1 MATPIQNAQFA
12 QSLFAPAANI
22 LTGFGQNRVQQE
34 QLGYQDRLRQIKRE
48 QDLADAAEKY
58 SQQEAITNLT
68 LKNQRDI
75 AEEQTNRVIRAAEI
89 AAEKALLV
97 EESRDKRNREL
108 AKEDTLEKFK
118 IAYAKAQG
126 TETMPAD
133 LKTIDQQI
141 NWYAGKVGARE
152 EDMVYQKALPALLER
167 WRNLGSEG
175 EYPHDASAKERHDWL
190 LDHNAIAS
198 TKAADAFAQTVD
210 DNVTAFNTLKNKL
223 ETNTDKEQLDANTQA
238 LSSLSPELRE
248 KLKGKNMA
256 RAMSTPAGARS
267 TLATK
272 YPAELAQYD
281 AVYNQALEG
290 SRALRNKSEAPM
302 LAQLQD
308 NLAVFAPFLKD
319 PANNMAYQRL
329 LQKRRGSAAPGQP
342 VPTVGG
348 YDITKIPGST
358 PGALVEP
365 PGAAG
370 APSGAA
376 RQGAITPAQA
386 ILDTWRPPGT
396 PDAAPV
402 VDPETGEVVEDGL
415 PFGAT
420 PDTPGNINTR
430 RNNAVTD
437 YVLSQ
442 AQGLGRRFNPDN
454 WTTAY
459 GGPGSA
465 LLRYEPT
472 GENAV
477 ADLLKR
483 YNALDDKTSPRAIKI
498 RDRVAQLTNPSMR
511 QSQIPSARTLAGM
524 VPSPGVDLKGGLDD
538 AALNLLQNTSVRG
551 SPLIAARE
559 QQNQA
564 DLLKQAALLQG
575 MSGPGP
581 SSRTPNSEFGIPYL
595 NAGASSRRPEDLPGM
610 SQYLLDAPRDA
621 IYNLYAAGE
630 RVPDLFQKMGDN
642 TAEGIERERLRKLY
656 ELQTLLGN
664 R

>member
-12 QSLFAPAANI
+12 MSLFEPTAQAIAGI
-22 LTGFGQNRVQQE
+22 GQGRVQRE

-48 QDLADAAEKY
+48 QDIADAAEKY
-58 SQQEAITNLT
+58 QQQEALT
-68 LKNQRDI
+68 HLTIEGQRSI
-75 AEEQTNRVIRAAEI
+75 AEEQTNRAII
-89 AAEKALLV
+89 AAKIAAKTAREN
-97 EESRDKRNREL
+97 EDSRDKRIREL
-108 AKEDTLEKFK
+108 NKLETRDKLV
-118 IAYAKAQG
+118 AALAEAQS
-126 TETMPAD
+126 TEVMPAD
-133 LKTIDQQI
+133 IVDIDKQI
-141 NWYAGKVGARE
+141 IWLSGKLGARK
-152 EDMVYQKALPALLER
+152 EDIVYQKALPALLTQ
-167 WRNLGSEG
+167 WHNLGSPG
-175 EYPHDASAKERHDWL
+175 KYPADASAKERHDWL
-190 LDHNAIAS
+190 LEHNAIAGAE
-198 TKAADAFAQTVD
+198 AADAFATTVD
-210 DNVTAFNTLKNKL
+210 ESVTAFNTLKNKL

-290 SRALRNKSEAPM
+290 MRAARIKSEGPM
-302 LAQLQD
+302 LAQLQN
-308 NLAVFAPFLKD
+308 NLDIYAPFLKD
-319 PANNMAYQRL
+319 PANQIAYQRK
-329 LQKRRGSAAPGQP
+329 LQSRRTAGGAPGAA
-342 VPTVGG
+342 TAAD

-358 PGALVEP
+358 PNALVEP

-370 APSGAA
+370 APAGSA

-402 VDPETGEVVEDGL
+402 VDPETGEVIGDDL

-420 PDTPGNINTR
+420 PDAPGNITTR

-437 YVLSQ
+437 YILGQ
-442 AQGLGRRFNPDN
+442 AQGFGRRFNPDN
-454 WTTAY
+454 WRMVNDDPRQGSYSAY
-459 GGPGSA
+459 
-465 LLRYEPT
+465 RPT
-472 GENAV
+472 DENVV
-477 ADLLKR
+477 ADLLTR
-483 YNALDDKTSPRAIKI
+483 YNNLDDKKSPRAIGI
-498 RDRVAQLTNPSMR
+498 RDRIQQLTSPGQM
-511 QSQIPSARTLAGM
+511 QSQIPSARTLAAM
-524 VPSPGVDLKGGLDD
+524 TPSPGVDLKGGLDD

-564 DLLKQAALLQG
+564 DLQKQLAILQL
-575 MSGPGP
+575 MSPPGA